1 MVGDI
6 QIIAAMVGGIWI
18 MYEYVKNTFHLQY
31 ISYTPTPPIGIL

>member
-18 MYEYVKNTFHLQY
+18 MYEHVKNTIQY
-31 ISYTPTPPIGIL
+31 ISYTPTPPMGIL